1 MKIQIE
7 EKKCVSVEKTFHFKI
22 KIDSDLFFIIIQT
35 IDGIVVSQER
45 GVTYWDCQKR
55 LTKEQKKLIKI
66 TIERMF

>member
-55 LTKEQKKLIKI
+55 ITKEQKKLIKI
-66 TIERMF
+66 TIERML